1 MQERAS
7 SERERQVKAMW
18 LKFLWIQVVLMLLSG
33 LVAAWM
39 ALSVF
44 NEKTCPPPIGGW
56 DAVPAHTSTASD
68 S

>member
-1 MQERAS
+1 MK
-7 SERERQVKAMW
+7 VPW

-39 ALSVF
+39 AISVF

-56 DAVPAHTSTASD
+56 DPIPAHTTSD

>member
-1 MQERAS
+1 
-7 SERERQVKAMW
+7 MW

-33 LVAAWM
+33 LVAAWV

-44 NEKTCPPPIGGW
+44 NEKTCPPPIEGR
-56 DAVPAHTSTASD
+56 DAIPAHTSAASD